1 LLAGGKL
8 ISYDERLANNPRGSS
23 GSNKDMTSSS
33 RAAPHRSRGRFFLLL
48 GLGLA
53 VLGVAAYVVQ
63 ISLQRLMTP
72 WYMPILAS
80 LGVVL
85 VVLSLWE
92 RRTVWRVFALL
103 AIVLLAGAECAFLFA
118 MRLPP
123 YTGPIAEGRPF
134 PAFETRRADGT
145 PFTQRDLTGDRS
157 NVLVF
162 FRGRW

>member
-1 LLAGGKL
+1 MPGGKR
-8 ISYDERLANNPRGSS
+8 IAYNERLANTPHGSP
-23 GSNKDMTSSS
+23 GSNKDMISSS
-33 RAAPHRSRGRFFLLL
+33 SAAPHRFRGRVFLLL

-53 VLGVAAYVVQ
+53 VLGVVAYVVQ
-63 ISLQRLMTP
+63 ISLQRLMAP
-72 WYMPILAS
+72 WYMPALAS

-85 VVLSLWE
+85 VVMSLLE

-103 AIVLLAGAECAFLFA
+103 AVVLLAGAELAFLYA

-123 YTGPIAEGRPF
+123 YTGPIAVGRPF

-145 PFTQRDLTGDRS
+145 PFTQRDLAGDRN